1 MLAFA
6 RVARTR
12 TTAQQTTSFQH
23 AVANTVVSTAAAI
36 DVQWGAVNIHDSA
49 AILEAI
55 LKAAETE
62 AFYCGKS
69 LLLSRNLCWPDQA
82 YEDIESYMADAGESR
97 QQ

>member
-12 TTAQQTTSFQH
+12 TTPQQTTSFQH

-36 DVQWGAVNIHDSA
+36 DVQWGAVTIHDSA
-49 AILEAI
+49 AILDAI

-62 AFYCGKS
+62 ASISTWLKEG
-69 LLLSRNLCWPDQA
+69 
-82 YEDIESYMADAGESR
+82 AGRGRFLVGSGSHKV
-97 QQ
+97 

>member
-1 MLAFA
+1 MMLAFA

-12 TTAQQTTSFQH
+12 TTPQQTTSFQH

-36 DVQWGAVNIHDSA
+36 DVQWGAVTIHDSA
-49 AILEAI
+49 AILDAI

-69 LLLSRNLCWPDQA
+69 LFLSRNLCWPDQA
-82 YEDIESYMADAGESR
+82 YEDIESYMADAGSP
-97 QQ
+97 